1 MDQINDLKKERD
13 KLRIKIR
20 EWMYRQK
27 DAYKLVVR
35 FNEITEELK
44 RLGRNVSTQAECLML
59 SNWEKGGK
67 YYSLRN
73 QQNKS
78 VSSTKQV
85 ANQIVNHDLLAIEAS
100 ERFKNQ
106 NNYKLQLHYTTP
118 QDKSSPKIISE
129 VNNYFS
135 HMGLNYLNE
144 DIFFNESNIEHTIN
158 YEYKGIDEEF
168 NILKKSSQYIID
180 TFSND
185 KFNVAV
191 SGKKLK
197 K

>member
-1 MDQINDLKKERD
+1 MDQINDLKKERNG
-13 KLRIKIR
+13 LLSKIR
-20 EWMYRQK
+20 DWTSRGK
-27 DAYKLVVR
+27 NAYEFVVR

-44 RLGRNVSTQAECLML
+44 RLGRNVSIQTDCLML
-59 SNWEKGGK
+59 CNWEKGGK

-85 ANQIVNHDLLAIEAS
+85 ANQIINHDLLAIEAS